1 MKLLSK
7 TITSASL
14 KKRLIGLQFKDGLL
28 FKVIIYALLIGIG
41 FVYVYPLLYMV
52 SISLQDLADLLSPSV
67 LYIPSKLYLDNII
80 TSFEVLKYLETLL
93 SSLTVTLFPAILQT
107 FVASLIGYGFAKFE
121 FPLKRIIFAIVILT
135 YIIPPQLIMIPRFV
149 LFNDLNLVGTIWSIL
164 LPASL
169 GQGLYSAVFIL
180 IFYQFY
186 KMIPKALEEAAQI
199 DGASPFYV
207 YIKIAVPLSVPS
219 FITSFLFSFVWYWNE
234 TYTSSLMLNNLVE
247 TLQLRLLTFVSSYQ
261 DLFPGEAALINE
273 GIRMSATLLIILPM
287 LIVYIFIQK
296 LFIQGIDQSGLAG
309 GEQ

>member
-14 KKRLIGLQFKDGLL
+14 KKRLIGLQFKDGIL

-41 FVYVYPLLYMV
+41 FVYVYPLLYMI

-135 YIIPPQLIMIPRFV
+135 YIVPPQLIMIPRFV

-247 TLQLRLLTFVSSYQ
+247 TLQLRLLSFVSSYQ

>member
-14 KKRLIGLQFKDGLL
+14 KKRLIGLQFKDGIL

-41 FVYVYPLLYMV
+41 FVYVYPLLYMI

-135 YIIPPQLIMIPRFV
+135 YIVPPQLIMIPRFV

>member
-41 FVYVYPLLYMV
+41 FVYVYPLLYMI

-121 FPLKRIIFAIVILT
+121 FPLKRIIFALVILT

>member
-1 MKLLSK
+1 MQLNIQKTKNSFKKKLL
-7 TITSASL
+7 
-14 KKRLIGLQFKDGLL
+14 GLQLKDGLL
-28 FKVIIYALLIGIG
+28 FKTLIYALLIGIG
-41 FVYVYPLLYMV
+41 FVYVYPILYMV
-52 SISLQDLADLLSPSV
+52 SISLQDLSDLLSPSV
-67 LYIPSKLYLDNII
+67 LYIPSKLYLENIW
-80 TSFEVLKYLETLL
+80 TSFQVLKYLETLL
-93 SSLTVTLFPAILQT
+93 SSLSVTLIPALLQT
-107 FVASLIGYGFAKFE
+107 MVASLIGYGFAKFE
-121 FPLKRIIFAIVILT
+121 FPLKRLIFGIVILT

-149 LFNDLNLVGTIWSIL
+149 LFNDLNLIGSIWAII

-199 DGASPFYV
+199 DGASPL
-207 YIKIAVPLSVPS
+207 YIYFKIAIPLSIPS

-234 TYTSSLMLNNLVE
+234 TYTSSLMLNNVVE

-261 DLFPGEAALINE
+261 DLFPGDAALINE
-273 GIRMSATLLIILPM
+273 GIRMAATLLIILPM
-287 LIVYIFIQK
+287 LIVYLFIQK

>member
-7 TITSASL
+7 TITSTSL

-41 FVYVYPLLYMV
+41 FVYVYPLLYMI

>member
-1 MKLLSK
+1 MQLNIQKTKNSFKKKLL
-7 TITSASL
+7 
-14 KKRLIGLQFKDGLL
+14 GLQLKDGLL
-28 FKVIIYALLIGIG
+28 FKTLIYALLIGIG
-41 FVYVYPLLYMV
+41 FVYVYPILYMV
-52 SISLQDLADLLSPSV
+52 SISLQDLSDLLSPSV
-67 LYIPSKLYLDNII
+67 LYIPSKLYLENIW
-80 TSFEVLKYLETLL
+80 TSFQVLKYLETLL
-93 SSLTVTLFPAILQT
+93 SSLSVTLIPALLQT
-107 FVASLIGYGFAKFE
+107 MVASLIGYGFAKFE
-121 FPLKRIIFAIVILT
+121 FPLKRVIFGIVILT

-149 LFNDLNLVGTIWSIL
+149 LFNDLNLIGSIWAII

-199 DGASPFYV
+199 DGASPL
-207 YIKIAVPLSVPS
+207 YIYFKIAIPLSIPS

-234 TYTSSLMLNNLVE
+234 TYTSSLMLNNVVE

-261 DLFPGEAALINE
+261 DLFPGDAALINE
-273 GIRMSATLLIILPM
+273 GIRMAATLLIILPM
-287 LIVYIFIQK
+287 LIVYLFIQK